1 MERYENIC
9 KMIAEQQKGKEG
21 TPAWMVG
28 EQLKEIASRE
38 PVSAELLEKDLAVTE
53 MNLEKAADQI
63 KKKADELHKAQKGN
77 CVCVPPNVAEE
88 VLRKFYG
95 LPKKGETVDQPAATE
110 VLDLGDFL

>member
-9 KMIAEQQKGKEG
+9 NMIAEQQKGKEG

-38 PVSAELLEKDLAVTE
+38 PVSAELLEKDLAVPE

-63 KKKADELHKAQKGN
+63 KKKADELHKKQKGN
-77 CVCVPPNVAEE
+77 CVCVPPDVAED
-88 VLRKFYG
+88 VIRKFYG
-95 LPKKGETVDQPAATE
+95 LPKRGETVYKPTGPQ
-110 VLDLGDFL
+110 VLSLADFL

>member
-1 MERYENIC
+1 MERYEKVC
-9 KMIAEQQKGKEG
+9 ELIAEQQKGKEG

-38 PVSAELLEKDLAVTE
+38 PVSAELLEKDLAVPE
-53 MNLEKAADQI
+53 MNLAKAADQI

-77 CVCVPPNVAEE
+77 CVCVPPDVAEE

-95 LPKKGETVDQPAATE
+95 LPKKGETIDRPTGPE